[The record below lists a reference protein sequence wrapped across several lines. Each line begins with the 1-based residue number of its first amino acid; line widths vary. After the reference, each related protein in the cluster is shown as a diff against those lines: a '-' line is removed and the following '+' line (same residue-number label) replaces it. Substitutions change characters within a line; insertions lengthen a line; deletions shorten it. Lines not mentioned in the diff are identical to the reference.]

1 MAKKYLTR
9 AQLRELLPA
18 AAAAA
23 AAPAWP
29 RRDVPAPMSPE
40 EKATKLAAIAEQRRL
55 DMEERLPTAV
65 APAG

>member
-18 AAAAA
+18 AAAA
-23 AAPAWP
+23 PPWP
-29 RRDVPAPMSPE
+29 RHDVPPPTSPE
-40 EKATKLAAIAEQRRL
+40 EKAAKLAAIAEQRRL
-55 DMEERLPTAV
+55 DMGARLPTAA